1 MNNRDVLEQV
11 DRGYRMPKPTHVD
24 CPNTIYQVMLD
35 CWDKDPEKRPTFEY
49 LYSSL
54 FLMSRDIKMQ
64 KKSHVINL
72 KITLFYNHS
81 LIQKFN
87 LGKNFLKTHKILSF
101 HLNSMILSIIKLI
114 LSTVFLKYLP

>member
-49 LYSSL
+49 LYSYFDDFFVSNEP
-54 FLMSRDIKMQ
+54 RYKDAEE
-64 KKSHVINL
+64 V
-72 KITLFYNHS
+72 TCD
-81 LIQKFN
+81 
-87 LGKNFLKTHKILSF
+87 
-101 HLNSMILSIIKLI
+101 
-114 LSTVFLKYLP
+114 